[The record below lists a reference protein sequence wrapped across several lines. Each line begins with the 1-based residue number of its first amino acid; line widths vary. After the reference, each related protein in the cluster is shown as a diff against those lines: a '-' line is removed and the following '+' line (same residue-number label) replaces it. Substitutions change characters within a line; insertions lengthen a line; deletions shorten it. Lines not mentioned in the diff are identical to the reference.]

1 LQLVGHYD
9 EILDVRFWGKDDSH
23 VVVATNSSLLK
34 IFDRDTWACRTL
46 SGHTD
51 CVVAIDTY
59 DKGSTFLL
67 ATGSKVCTV
76 YMK

>member
-1 LQLVGHYD
+1 LVGHYD